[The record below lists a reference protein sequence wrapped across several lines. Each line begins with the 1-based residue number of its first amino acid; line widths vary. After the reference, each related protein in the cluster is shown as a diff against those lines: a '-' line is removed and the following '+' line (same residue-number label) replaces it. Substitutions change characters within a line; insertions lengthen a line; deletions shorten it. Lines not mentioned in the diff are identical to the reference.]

1 VTKLISIL
9 ASGLALLCAGPALAS
24 GPAASVSADTSTF
37 SASGTTTIRFEDDG
51 ADPASSLDLY
61 APHGYT
67 VDLSQPLG
75 ATIGRMDATAT
86 LADGSTVHLAGVVKS
101 ADPATHVGDSA
112 TCTPDRALHD
122 AVWTIGLNAN
132 GTAYGPLLLFA
143 DRGTGTGLFSAR
155 LRACLRD
162 PATAGFRLTRATLA
176 VTGVFTN
183 PATAGDYRWTA
194 ILRTFASPS
203 IPFESQTIVQLP
215 PRLTLTHKVLRPR
228 GPYGRRFIHLSGR
241 VTENGHGVA
250 GVRVEVLYGP
260 RVSSMSRLTYATS
273 FDSGKYAVVAPIAR
287 KTVFRAK
294 ISAPLRVGPISRCET
309 FSLEPAAICS
319 SLTLAPFS
327 AQTAAFTVDR
337 VRA

>member
-1 VTKLISIL
+1 
-9 ASGLALLCAGPALAS
+9 
-24 GPAASVSADTSTF
+24 
-37 SASGTTTIRFEDDG
+37 
-51 ADPASSLDLY
+51 
-61 APHGYT
+61 
-67 VDLSQPLG
+67 
-75 ATIGRMDATAT
+75 
-86 LADGSTVHLAGVVKS
+86 
-101 ADPATHVGDSA
+101 
-112 TCTPDRALHD
+112 
-122 AVWTIGLNAN
+122 
-132 GTAYGPLLLFA
+132 
-143 DRGTGTGLFSAR
+143 
-155 LRACLRD
+155 
-162 PATAGFRLTRATLA
+162 
-176 VTGVFTN
+176 
-183 PATAGDYRWTA
+183 
-194 ILRTFASPS
+194 
-203 IPFESQTIVQLP
+203 
-215 PRLTLTHKVLRPR
+215 VLRPR

-273 FDSGKYAVVAPIAR
+273 FDGGKYAVVAPIAR